1 VRLLRVSRSRTVL
14 RPQVVRDFGEC
25 SRSFSW
31 RGSRRFARGY
41 YVAEFTTRGPTGAID
56 RRRVALR
63 RTARRFLPL
72 RTFDRFTPCGFV
84 RSAGLSQ
91 PLFGGRRDAPATL
104 RFRLREA
111 AVVNV
116 EIRRGSRVVRR
127 IRARNFAA
135 GRTHR
140 LNVSLP
146 RAARRG
152 EYTFT
157 LKANTAGRTSTVVVV
172 GRKL

>member
-1 VRLLRVSRSRTVL
+1 VSRSRTVL
-14 RPQVVRDFGEC
+14 RPQVVRDFG
-25 SRSFSW
+25 SRARSFSW
-31 RGSRRFARGY
+31 RGSRRIARGY
-41 YVAEFTTRGPTGAID
+41 YVAEFTTRGPNGAID

-72 RTFDRFTPCGFV
+72 RTFERFTPCGFF

-104 RFRLREA
+104 RFRLREDA
-111 AVVNV
+111 TVGIV
-116 EIRRGSRVVRR
+116 IRRGNRVVRR

-140 LNVSLP
+140 VNVSLP

-157 LKANTAGRTSTVVVV
+157 LNAQTQGRGSSVTVV